1 MKLHFGK
8 VLAVSAL
15 CLVASAA
22 GHTQTTAK
30 TCKLIVHVDGF
41 RNDKGKLGITI
52 FNSPDGWPEK
62 NDKAF
67 RHGPFPI
74 TGNTATGTYSDLPPG
89 DYAVAVIHDENENK
103 KLDRNFVGWPTEGFG
118 FANNPKVLLEAP
130 PFKAAVVHVAC
141 PVTETTV
148 HLIYK

>member
-8 VLAVSAL
+8 SRLFAVLALL
-15 CLVASAA
+15 CATATGLAQA
-22 GHTQTTAK
+22 GG
-30 TCKLIVHVDGF
+30 TCKLVIHVDGF
-41 RNDKGKLGITI
+41 HSDKGKLGATI

-62 NDKAF
+62 TEKAF

-74 TGNTATGTYSDLPPG
+74 TGNTGVATFDLPAG
-89 DYAVAVIHDENENK
+89 DYGVAVIADANENK
-103 KLDRNFVGWPTEGFG
+103 KLDRNFFNIPTEGFG
-118 FANNPKVLLEAP
+118 FANNPKVTLSAP
-130 PFKAAVVHVAC
+130 PYSAAIVHVAC

>member
-8 VLAVSAL
+8 ILAAAVV
-15 CLVASAA
+15 CLAASTA
-22 GHTQTTAK
+22 GFAQSNAS
-30 TCKLIVHVDGF
+30 CKLVVHVDGF
-41 RNDKGKLGITI
+41 RNDKGKLGVTL
-52 FNSPDGWPEK
+52 FNQPGGWPEK
-62 NDKAF
+62 TDKSF

-74 TGNTATGTYSDLPPG
+74 TGKTGVASFDLPAG

-103 KLDRNFVGWPTEGFG
+103 KLDRNFFNIPTEGFG
-118 FANNPKVLLEAP
+118 FANNPKVTLSAP
-130 PFKAAVVHVAC
+130 PYSAAIVHVAC